1 MKDLL
6 EGLKHLII
14 RIVSIQNLTCL
25 AKSNNIT
32 YDMGSQNIKE
42 DITNLSN
49 CNEWNPCFY
58 LHLFFSYTI
67 CVRPEAGY
75 DCVEWQVAYSLQVML
90 TKN

>member
-42 DITNLSN
+42 NRIQIYQTVI
-49 CNEWNPCFY
+49 NEIYVFTFIY
-58 LHLFFSYTI
+58 FSATLFVLDQRQAMI
-67 CVRPEAGY
+67 VLNGR
-75 DCVEWQVAYSLQVML
+75 
-90 TKN
+90 

>member
-42 DITNLSN
+42 DIYTMKNV
-49 CNEWNPCFY
+49 
-58 LHLFFSYTI
+58 HL
-67 CVRPEAGY
+67 
-75 DCVEWQVAYSLQVML
+75 
-90 TKN
+90 